1 MLKAI
6 VNEKPFA
13 LEVAKNGTIN
23 VIINGE
29 STPADLVK
37 LGDGRYHLL
46 AGQRSMKVFLKKY
59 SAAEKTL
66 ELDVDGGRASVAI
79 KDGMDLLL
87 EKMGLGNALAAAVND
102 LKAPMPGLVLKVEVA
117 EGQTVNKGDALCV
130 LEAMKMENVLKATTT
145 ATVKAIRVKAGDS
158 VEKNQLLIEF
168 NA

>member
-6 VNEKPFA
+6 VNEKPFE
-13 LEVAKNGTIN
+13 LEVSKDGGVF

-29 STPADLVK
+29 KTPADLAR
-37 LGDGRYHLL
+37 LGEGRYHLL
-46 AGQRSMKVFLKKY
+46 AGNRSLKVLLKKFN
-59 SAAEKTL
+59 AAEKSL
-66 ELDVDGGRASVAI
+66 ELDVDGSRAMVAI

-87 EKMGLGNALAAAVND
+87 EKMGLGNALATAVND

-130 LEAMKMENVLKATTT
+130 LEAMKMENVLKATAT
-145 ATVKAIRVKAGDS
+145 ATVKSIRVKAGDS